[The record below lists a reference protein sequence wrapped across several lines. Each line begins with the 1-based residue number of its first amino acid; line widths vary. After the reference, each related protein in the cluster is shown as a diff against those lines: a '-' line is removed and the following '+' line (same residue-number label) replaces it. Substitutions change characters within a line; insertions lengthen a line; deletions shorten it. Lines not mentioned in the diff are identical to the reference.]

1 MAEIIPA
8 ILEKNFGEIKNKLA
22 FLRERVKCV
31 EIDMCDGIFVPSQ
44 TWPFASG
51 GFDDIDFLKIQNEEE
66 GMSFWQDIDFEL
78 DLMVADASENFDI
91 YIKLGPKRMIFHL
104 SAQKNIEEFEHF
116 LEGLDMYIRDNVEMG
131 LAFNPSD
138 DLAVVSR
145 LSHKVDF
152 LQCMGSDKL
161 GFQGETFSGKA
172 LENIKLL
179 KKNLP
184 GIVIS
189 VDIGI
194 NLDNAEEILAAGA
207 DRLVAGSSIWKSPDP
222 IGALQAFQ
230 NLV

>member
-91 YIKLGPKRMIFHL
+91 YIKL
-104 SAQKNIEEFEHF
+104 
-116 LEGLDMYIRDNVEMG
+116 
-131 LAFNPSD
+131 
-138 DLAVVSR
+138 
-145 LSHKVDF
+145 
-152 LQCMGSDKL
+152 
-161 GFQGETFSGKA
+161 
-172 LENIKLL
+172 
-179 KKNLP
+179 
-184 GIVIS
+184 
-189 VDIGI
+189 
-194 NLDNAEEILAAGA
+194 
-207 DRLVAGSSIWKSPDP
+207 
-222 IGALQAFQ
+222 
-230 NLV
+230 